1 MIDLLCLYRD
11 LSTLK
16 SYVHN
21 RAHPEGSIAEGFLA
35 QESLTFCSRY
45 FTGVETV
52 FTRPI
57 RNDDE
62 CHQNELEECNNLCPG
77 RPLGRNI
84 QSGSSFKKRRSSNIS
99 IDDIALAQAHRY
111 VLFNVDS
118 VAPFRE

>member
-1 MIDLLCLYRD
+1 MN
-11 LSTLK
+11 
-16 SYVHN
+16 N

-52 FTRPI
+52 FTRAI

-62 CHQNELEECNNLCPG
+62 GHQNEIEECNDLRPG
-77 RPLGRNI
+77 RPLGRKI
-84 QSGSSFKKRRSSNIS
+84 HSGSSFRKRRTSNII
-99 IDDIALAQAHRY
+99 IDEMSLAQAHRY

-118 VAPFRE
+118 ITPFRE